1 MISRTLATAVMSL
14 VFATSIYFNFSQAGS
29 KQQSEFSFTV
39 SNKIFALFMPVDSL
53 ITSELASSNDESC

>member
-1 MISRTLATAVMSL
+1 MAL
-14 VFATSIYFNFSQAGS
+14 VFATSIYFNFSQASS